1 MKRKGAQ
8 DVSYIRVK
16 KNMTW
21 LILTLACIMF
31 WGVTD
36 ILHKASSDYNDPLS
50 HYKTFVWIG
59 MVMGLAGCVTLFL
72 SDTLPESIK
81 MVKDNLYL
89 IPLCVF
95 YAIALLFGLLGKKHL
110 AASVVS
116 PLENID
122 GAIAAVVLY
131 FFFLFTGHSHITD
144 SIGMMDMIGTVVI
157 VVGVVFLGIQEHKLS
172 RQEIHIEAHKRRHR
186 LGALALIFPFLYN
199 LVDVVS
205 IVATSITVSEET
217 EVAIPDMDFF
227 FFESL
232 GFFVVAIFL
241 WLYMLLVKK
250 YRYNPFG
257 KKELIRCSA
266 ATGETLGA
274 MAYIFAVG
282 INPILTVPITSA
294 YCFVTIILARIFLK
308 EKLTRKQHVSL
319 ALLVIGIML
328 LGISGIING

>member
-1 MKRKGAQ
+1 MA
-8 DVSYIRVK
+8 
-16 KNMTW
+16 W
-21 LILTLACIMF
+21 LLLTLSCILF

-36 ILHKASSDYNDPLS
+36 ILHKIASDYNDPLS

-59 MVMGLAGCVTLFL
+59 IVMGLAGCVMMFV
-72 SDTLPESIK
+72 SDTLLDSVK

-122 GAIAAVVLY
+122 GAMAAVILY
-131 FFFLFTGHSHITD
+131 FFFLFTDRSHITD
-144 SIGMMDMIGTVVI
+144 SIGVVDMIGTVAI
-157 VVGVVFLGIQEHKLS
+157 IVGVVFLGIQEQKLFK
-172 RQEIHIEAHKRRHR
+172 QEMNIEERKKRHR

-199 LVDVVS
+199 LVDVIS

-217 EVAIPDMDFF
+217 AVAIPDIDFF

-232 GFFVVAIFL
+232 GFFVVAILL
-241 WLYMLLVKK
+241 WFYMSIVKN
-250 YRYNPFG
+250 YRYNPFE
-257 KKELIRCSA
+257 KTELVRCGA

-274 MAYIFAVG
+274 MTYIFAVG
-282 INPILTVPITSA
+282 INPILTVPISSA
-294 YCFVTIILARIFLK
+294 YCFVTIVLARVFLK
-308 EKLTRKQHVSL
+308 ERLTRRQNLSL
-319 ALLVIGIML
+319 ALLVIGIFL
-328 LGISGIING
+328 LGISEIFKG